1 MISLQA
7 SRFLVSCEDDTTKV
21 FINTG
26 KEYKEVTN
34 TLSDSDK
41 DELISELIYAVS
53 ELVKTKGE

>member
-7 SRFLVSCEDDTTKV
+7 SRFLVSCEDYTTKV

-41 DELISELIYAVS
+41 GQLPI
-53 ELVKTKGE
+53 T

>member
-7 SRFLVSCEDDTTKV
+7 SRFLVSCNDYTTKV

-26 KEYKEVTN
+26 KEYKEVTD

-41 DELISELIYAVS
+41 DELISDLIYTINKS
-53 ELVKTKGE
+53 VKDKG

>member
-7 SRFLVSCEDDTTKV
+7 SRFLVSCDDYTTKV

-26 KEYKEVTN
+26 KEYKEVTD

-41 DELISELIYAVS
+41 NELISDLIYAVS
-53 ELVKTKGE
+53 KSVKDKG

>member
-7 SRFLVSCEDDTTKV
+7 SRFLVSCEDYTTKV

-26 KEYKEVTN
+26 KKYKEVTD

-41 DELISELIYAVS
+41 YELISDLIYAVS
-53 ELVKTKGE
+53 KLIKDKG

>member
-7 SRFLVSCEDDTTKV
+7 SRFLVSCDDYTTKA

-41 DELISELIYAVS
+41 DELISDLIYAVS
-53 ELVKTKGE
+53 KLVKDKG

>member
-7 SRFLVSCEDDTTKV
+7 SRFLVSCDDYTTKV

-26 KEYKEVTN
+26 KEYKEVTD

-41 DELISELIYAVS
+41 DELISDLIYEIS
-53 ELVKTKGE
+53 KLVKDKG